1 MSCDLTGI
9 LISSGSQPIIRRN
22 RVFSSQAAGIE
33 VTNGGGGEI
42 HGNEIFENRFE
53 GICLATG
60 VRPTVTGTFTYILK
74 FYKMVIFSSHRQ
86 SCTWQWKNS
95 K

>member
-1 MSCDLTGI
+1 MTITSEFASHDCHMTVTGV

-22 RVFSSQAAGIE
+22 RVFASRAAGIE

-42 HGNEIFENRFE
+42 TGNEIFDNRFE

-60 VRPTVTGTFTYILK
+60 VKPTLSGE
-74 FYKMVIFSSHRQ
+74 
-86 SCTWQWKNS
+86 
-95 K
+95 

>member
-1 MSCDLTGI
+1 MTSPGI

-22 RVFSSQAAGIE
+22 RVFGSHAAGIE

-42 HGNEIFENRFE
+42 HGNEIFDNRFE

-60 VRPTVTGTFTYILK
+60 VKPTVSGELLWMKKISNLHSSKKFTFSRFVNFLS
-74 FYKMVIFSSHRQ
+74 VES
-86 SCTWQWKNS
+86 
-95 K
+95 